1 MNKSKPV
8 KPKKDSHK
16 SSVPTVP
23 NQSKFSISEN
33 FISNSSLFHNYPSFC
48 PISSLADIKDKK
60 VSVLVLC
67 ANGATSGM
75 LANAIAEGAK
85 QKNMNLES
93 TAMAYGQHKEVL
105 DQFDLIILAPQMAS
119 MLDELKAET
128 DKAGIKS
135 VSTGGKEY
143 VGLTR
148 NPEEALK
155 FALKNI

>member
-60 VSVLVLC
+60 VLVMGLGLHGGGEASVRFFLKH
-67 ANGATSGM
+67 GAFVTITD
-75 LANAIAEGAK
+75 LKTEIE
-85 QKNMNLES
+85 LES
-93 TAMAYGQHKEVL
+93 TIK
-105 DQFDLIILAPQMAS
+105 S
-119 MLDELKAET
+119 LKNDSSLNL
-128 DKAGIKS
+128 DKADF
-135 VSTGGKEY
+135 V
-143 VGLTR
+143 
-148 NPEEALK
+148 
-155 FALKNI
+155 